1 MSKWAGV
8 IGFSQTVNTSFD
20 VWTEKIVEKQYYG
33 DLTKNTRKWE
43 SSQGINDNFL
53 IGNGVSVIAD
63 DFMLT
68 NLKYMR
74 YVTFQGS
81 RWKINSIEIGY
92 PRVNLML
99 GDLYNGP
106 SPED

>member
-1 MSKWAGV
+1 MAKWAGV

-20 VWTEKIVEKQYYG
+20 VWTEKIVEKKYYG
-33 DLTKNTRKWE
+33 DLTKNSRRWE
-43 SSQGINDNFL
+43 SSQGINDNFS
-53 IGNGVSVIAD
+53 ISNGVSVIAD

-81 RWKINSIEIGY
+81 RWKIASLEVSY
-92 PRVNLML
+92 PRVNLTL

>member
-53 IGNGVSVIAD
+53 ISNGVSVIAD

-81 RWKINSIEIGY
+81 RWKINSIEISY